1 LFRMSSVDDL
11 PLKCKQNLRSSLSI
25 TRSLTRDARTP
36 WECLLSR
43 MGAVLGAVVDTNFG
57 NACQSSISDLY
68 STISEAQMTLIDH
81 STNLALLHFARAFAV
96 VVEESVRQLQQSRCS
111 SCSRGVD
118 TPIVTFPCS
127 PERGVAAATTT
138 RSIPCGENGAACQQR
153 KLSAPIQP
161 LLQLQLTQRRRGVSE
176 SAPAS
181 TARADHDDGRD
192 YSPEATRGLIIVN
205 FVPFK
210 VTEAKLI
217 AFLGTIGPLKT
228 LSWPLKNATA
238 RDNSANSKYYAVAQY
253 TSAEDAHR
261 AIVDLN
267 GAQIEGERVQISRA
281 SYWCKNDSSRL
292 QLQQAPAPNTA
303 AAALAPVLLD
313 SDDESGGNCSTVA
326 RVQQLMEQPISV
338 EAAPAPVILS
348 IFKAVAVSFLN
359 DARRDSSNDAIR
371 GAVMVHFVPPTVT
384 RAVLTQFMERAGPLA
399 ALRFP
404 IDDGARGRATFALCK
419 YQREE
424 SALKAIA
431 DLGGASIGG
440 QKVLVRRAHYWLEGR
455 DE

>member
-1 LFRMSSVDDL
+1 PYLRMSSVDDL

-57 NACQSSISDLY
+57 SACQSSISDLY

-127 PERGVAAATTT
+127 PERGVATATA
-138 RSIPCGENGAACQQR
+138 RSIPCEENGESGQQR

-181 TARADHDDGRD
+181 NARADHDDGRD
-192 YSPEATRGLIIVN
+192 YSPEATRDLIIIN

-210 VTEAKLI
+210 ATEAKLI

-228 LSWPLKNATA
+228 LSWPLKNTTA

-253 TSAEDAHR
+253 GSAEDAHR
-261 AIVDLN
+261 AIVELN
-267 GAQIEGERVQISRA
+267 GERIEGERVQISRA
-281 SYWCKNDSSRL
+281 SYWRKHDSSRVQL
-292 QLQQAPAPNTA
+292 QLQQPPAANA
-303 AAALAPVLLD
+303 VANPVLLD
-313 SDDESGGNCSTVA
+313 SDDESDGNCSTAA
-326 RVQQLMEQPISV
+326 RVQHPQPISV
-338 EAAPAPVILS
+338 ETAPAPILPS
-348 IFKAVAVSFLN
+348 IFKAAAVSSLSH
-359 DARRDSSNDAIR
+359 ARRACSNDAIR

-384 RAVLTQFMERAGPLA
+384 RAELTQFMERAGPLA